1 MSPVLCP
8 RAAIGL
14 TLAAAACLPAQASEP
29 QLAGLPLWEIGGF
42 ALGVSQQ
49 AYPGSDTQLNRALAL
64 PFVVYRGRW
73 LRADQ
78 DTMGLRALKTDRME
92 LDLGVAGSFGGGG
105 DEIEAR
111 RGMSELG
118 TLVELGPRLKLSL
131 GEPVGRGRFRAEIP
145 LRGVFDLNDRG
156 RYRGVAFEPK
166 LLYEGLGPAGWRY
179 STSLSVILADRRLS
193 DYFYSVDPADATA
206 LRPVYAARGGL
217 VTTRLSLSATRSLGP
232 DWHVFGFARLDTVQ
246 GAANEDSP
254 LVRKRGGAS
263 VGLGFSYTWQQS
275 EARAHD

>member
-1 MSPVLCP
+1 MHAVVCPRISMGLVLAVACWPVL
-8 RAAIGL
+8 
-14 TLAAAACLPAQASEP
+14 ASEP
-29 QLAGLPLWEIGGF
+29 QRAAPPLWEIGGVVF
-42 ALGVSQQ
+42 GVSQQ
-49 AYPGSDTQLNRALAL
+49 AYPGSDTQLDRALAL
-64 PFVVYRGRW
+64 PYVIYRGRW

-78 DTMGLRALKTDRME
+78 DTVGLRALKTDRVE

-105 DEIEAR
+105 EEIEAR

-118 TLVELGPRLKLSL
+118 TLVELGPRLKLNL

-179 STSLSVILADRRLS
+179 STSLSTILADRRLS
-193 DYFYSVDPADATA
+193 DYFYSVGPADATP
-206 LRPVYAARGGL
+206 LRPVYAARAG
-217 VTTRLSLSATRSLGP
+217 VVATRVSLSATRALGP
-232 DWHVFGFARLDTVQ
+232 DWRFFGFVRLDTVQ
-246 GAANEDSP
+246 GAANQDSP
-254 LVRKRGGAS
+254 LVRQRSGAS
-263 VGLGFSYTWQQS
+263 VGLGLSYTWKQS